1 VGVQYNPLSHGPS
14 NPCWPPIKLTNLIE
28 HVIVIPNRIDG
39 GFGMQTVT
47 VSPKYQVVIPK
58 AVREALHLRPGQKMQ
73 VIEYDGRIEL
83 VPERDIKELRG
94 FLKGINTEFER
105 EEDRV

>member
-1 VGVQYNPLSHGPS
+1 
-14 NPCWPPIKLTNLIE
+14 
-28 HVIVIPNRIDG
+28 
-39 GFGMQTVT
+39 MQTVT
-47 VSPKYQVVIPK
+47 VSPKFQVVIPK
-58 AVREALHLRPGQKMQ
+58 AVRKALHLRPGQKMQ

-94 FLKGINTEFER
+94 FVKGINTEFER